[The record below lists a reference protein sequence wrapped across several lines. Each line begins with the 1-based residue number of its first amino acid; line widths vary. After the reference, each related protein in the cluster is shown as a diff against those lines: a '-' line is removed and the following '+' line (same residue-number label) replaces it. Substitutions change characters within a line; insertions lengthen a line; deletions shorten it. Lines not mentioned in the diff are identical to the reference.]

1 MTALARDESDI
12 KAARVAAVRETTDAL
27 KEVLGRG
34 EVGRSELD
42 DAKALLMQL
51 AENRELFSAEDFP
64 LPGADAEKN
73 NALYLLAAENEPA
86 LSLYLQVSGSGLDVP
101 PHNHKTWAIIAG
113 IDGVEENRFYER
125 TEGGPERS
133 GRQEVG
139 PGSAVAFEP
148 EDLHSIHIHGQDCV
162 LNFHM
167 YGIPL
172 DELYGREYW
181 HAGSGEW
188 RLFPVQQGIV
198 DRREG

>member
-1 MTALARDESDI
+1 MTALARDETDI

-27 KEVLGRG
+27 KAVLGRG
-34 EVGRSELD
+34 DVGRRELD
-42 DAKALLMQL
+42 DAKALLMRL
-51 AENRELFSAEDFP
+51 AEKRELFAAEDFP
-64 LPGADAEKN
+64 LPGPDAEKN

-113 IDGVEENRFYER
+113 IDGIEENRFYER
-125 TEGGPERS
+125 TETGPERS
-133 GRQEVG
+133 GGQEVG

-172 DELYGREYW
+172 DKLYGREYW

-198 DRREG
+198 DRRDG

>member
-1 MTALARDESDI
+1 MTALARDD
-12 KAARVAAVRETTDAL
+12 ADTRTARVAAVRQTTDAL

-34 EVGRSELD
+34 AVGRPELEE
-42 DAKALLMQL
+42 AKALLVRL
-51 AENRELFSAEDFP
+51 AEKRELFGAEDFP

-125 TEGGPERS
+125 TAEGPQRS
-133 GRQEVG
+133 GGQEIG
-139 PGSAVAFEP
+139 PGGAVAFAP

-172 DELYGREYW
+172 DKLYGREYW

-198 DRREG
+198 DRRDG

>member
-1 MTALARDESDI
+1 MTALAGAKMDI
-12 KAARVAAVRETTDAL
+12 TAARLAAVRETTAAL
-27 KEVLGRG
+27 KAVLGRG
-34 EVGRSELD
+34 VIGRAELD
-42 DAKALLMQL
+42 EAKSLLLAL
-51 AENRELFSAEDFP
+51 AERQELFSAEDFP

-73 NALYLLAAENEPA
+73 NALYLLAEESDPA

-113 IDGVEENRFYER
+113 IDGVEENRFYQR
-125 TEGGPERS
+125 GDNGPQRNGG
-133 GRQEVG
+133 QDVG

-148 EDLHSIHIHGQDCV
+148 DDLHSIHIHGQDRV

-172 DELYGREYW
+172 DKLYGREYW
-181 HAGSGEW
+181 HAGSSEW
-188 RLFPVQQGIV
+188 RLFPVQEGII